1 MSIPLLPSARA
12 RLRFG
17 SSCKPSRQVQWVRIS
32 SLGLGRRTLP
42 AILTERSSCSFF
54 FFFFVLTRASQ
65 LLQPA
70 TSPHNLLL
78 PLSLLLL
85 LITVTI
91 PTKGLEQRTYRGR
104 DRQLRVFLSFVLSF
118 FRTSQ
123 EERGGAVECELP
135 LPPRDVVFG
144 NCDFPM

>member
-17 SSCKPSRQVQWVRIS
+17 SSCKPSRQVQWVRIT

-42 AILTERSSCSFF
+42 AILTERSSSSFF

-104 DRQLRVFLSFVLSF
+104 DRQLRVFLSFVLSYVTRGEGGGSRVRVAF
-118 FRTSQ
+118 AAARRCFR
-123 EERGGAVECELP
+123 ELR
-135 LPPRDVVFG
+135 LA
-144 NCDFPM
+144 PM